1 MKPRTHTIKKIDK
14 TTCSNMLGV
23 ETCAKEFELKVRAAK
38 SSSETYETRKQK
50 CFFCKLYDNIY
61 TQITRNKNG
70 GNNLRVKLKSNNGL
84 RQLKDSIEIA
94 ATAERASE
102 RTHARERTR

>member
-1 MKPRTHTIKKIDK
+1 MKPQTHTIKKIDK

-50 CFFCKLYDNIY
+50 CFFVNYMIIY
-61 TQITRNKNG
+61 IRK
-70 GNNLRVKLKSNNGL
+70 
-84 RQLKDSIEIA
+84 
-94 ATAERASE
+94 
-102 RTHARERTR
+102 